1 MAFTHRVI
9 YRVNYNGQLQVY
21 YNGTSEKFWWNQNA
35 EAVCVYVPVPV
46 GFDQNNVAFVA
57 KSRHVSLSLDGK
69 EASVRPKVQTS
80 VSPLC
85 SFGQTS
91 PCAIL

>member
-1 MAFTHRVI
+1 MAFSQTPRMI
-9 YRVNYNGQLQVY
+9 YRVNIVLLQVY

-46 GFDQNNVAFVA
+46 GFDQNNVEFVA

-69 EASVRPKVQTS
+69 EASTRPT
-80 VSPLC
+80 
-85 SFGQTS
+85 
-91 PCAIL
+91 